1 MSNRKYFLYYSSIS
15 VSKGQNTELKTSE
28 LCLERYDKVLK
39 NVVIVNNWNFKKIL
53 KKTMILAMCV
63 LNFYKKK
70 TKLIRLFILFGKAT
84 QNIGFLQ
91 TCIVYKCLEESQL

>member
-1 MSNRKYFLYYSSIS
+1 
-15 VSKGQNTELKTSE
+15 
-28 LCLERYDKVLK
+28 
-39 NVVIVNNWNFKKIL
+39 
-53 KKTMILAMCV
+53 MILAMCV

-91 TCIVYKCLEESQL
+91 TCIVYMPIKCLEEGQL